1 MTFLKMKQFVNELY
15 DYEFTGE
22 VKINKTEDEEEIS
35 TVVIDEDQDIMGEKS
50 EEKWKIFLNH

>member
-1 MTFLKMKQFVNELY
+1 MTFLKMKRFVNERY

-35 TVVIDEDQDIMGEKS
+35 TVVIDEDQDTMGEES

>member
-1 MTFLKMKQFVNELY
+1 MTFLKVKQFVNELY

-35 TVVIDEDQDIMGEKS
+35 TVVIDEDQDTMGEES

>member
-1 MTFLKMKQFVNELY
+1 MTFLKMKRFVNEPY

-35 TVVIDEDQDIMGEKS
+35 TVVIDQDTMGEKS